1 MKLHIRKGDN
11 TYTTSLKSFPKPSST
26 ANLYIKLTYY
36 SNRVSYEIK
45 NMDTGQ
51 ILASDSI
58 NDASK
63 IPSPVNV
70 KYFLH
75 QDWDFGG
82 GIHEWLSSSYLK
94 WGNTQTNGGMIWKT
108 DYWLIRK
115 YHYPEPS
122 YSIGNEEEQQ

>member
-1 MKLHIRKGDN
+1 
-11 TYTTSLKSFPKPSST
+11 
-26 ANLYIKLTYY
+26 
-36 SNRVSYEIK
+36 
-45 NMDTGQ
+45 MDTGQ

-63 IPSPVNV
+63 IPSPTNV

-75 QDWDFGG
+75 QDWDFGE
-82 GIHEWLSSSYLK
+82 GIHEWLSPSYLK